1 MILFTLK
8 GMPVTSALF
17 FMRMIGTYFRNSA
30 VDAPTV
36 AVSKILSVCLS
47 V

>member
-17 FMRMIGTYFRNSA
+17 FMRMIGTLETAPSI
-30 VDAPTV
+30 DAPTV
-36 AVSKILSVCLS
+36 AVSKILFVCLS